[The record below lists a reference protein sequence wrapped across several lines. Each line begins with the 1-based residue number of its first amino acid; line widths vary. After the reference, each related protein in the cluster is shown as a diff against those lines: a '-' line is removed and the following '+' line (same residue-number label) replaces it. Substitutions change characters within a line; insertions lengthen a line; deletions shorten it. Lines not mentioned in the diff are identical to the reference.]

1 MAIVE
6 VQNLE
11 NANLYN
17 NLIRL
22 FTFLIVFHLL
32 INCAYQNTEL
42 HFYQIFSNG
51 FFNSHFCNILIFALL
66 ALLSYYLVVQKIILF
81 V

>member
-22 FTFLIVFHLL
+22 FTC
-32 INCAYQNTEL
+32 NS
-42 HFYQIFSNG
+42 FSFTNKLYI
-51 FFNSHFCNILIFALL
+51 SK
-66 ALLSYYLVVQKIILF
+66 Y
-81 V
+81 